1 MKKNMMKMVS
11 LILAMVM
18 LLALA
23 GCGAAPSETKA
34 PDAPTST
41 DNGGSTAS
49 AKNKLAFFLPMTG
62 DQMQYGESLSHGAK
76 LALKQ

>member
-1 MKKNMMKMVS
+1 MMKKMMKMVS

-34 PDAPTST
+34 PDAATSA
-41 DNGGSTAS
+41 DNGGSAAS
-49 AKNKLAFFLPMTG
+49 AKTSWRFSCP
-62 DQMQYGESLSHGAK
+62 
-76 LALKQ
+76 